1 MASQNR
7 KSYLSQIKF
16 DPKLQE
22 KWWAKYLVNY
32 RILILIIL
40 AIVIGGV
47 FSYSVVPR
55 RVNPEVKIPIVI
67 VSAVLPGASAAD
79 VETLITIPIEDK
91 LDKVEGID
99 TATSVSRDNVS
110 VTTMQF
116 LSNVDGNKA
125 LQDVQREID
134 SGDPLPEDA
143 QEPQVTL
150 LDFEN
155 SPIWTFTL
163 TSTKDNASLMR
174 FAGELRDDLEDLDEI
189 DTVQLAGLD
198 NQEIQVIV
206 DPQKIAAFDI
216 NPAQLS
222 QIVKRSVA
230 SYPAGSVQSDGFT
243 FSLSIDR
250 DVINIEDI
258 RNLLL
263 NADGRQIRLGD
274 VAQVIRR
281 SKTNLSKTYLVD
293 DRSAKQ
299 AVQFYVFKAK
309 DTNIDTAEKAAVD
322 LVNEKTSAYSG
333 QFEVKTITNVANEI
347 IKQFNKLFREFG
359 LTVLLVFIL
368 LVIFLGIRQSM
379 IALLTIPLTL
389 LSAMIV
395 INMLGLSLNFLTAF
409 AFLIALGLLI
419 DDTIVAVAAMTRY
432 HLTGKFTPQE
442 TAMLVWRDFIVPLWS
457 TSITVVWAFVPLL
470 LAGGIIGEFIKS
482 IPIIVTASVLSST
495 AIAVFVTLPVMA
507 ILLKPQIPNRVKIF
521 LKLLT
526 LLAIALGVVLLVP
539 RSDIYPFALIIIF
552 LALFIIYL
560 VRQSLID
567 RLKRLISVQKNSRIK
582 SVQNGLKNGFVNIER
597 LSETYKKVI
606 DKILLSPVLRRNTI
620 IAVIIFSL
628 VGYLLVPLGLV
639 KNEFFPKTDEDV
651 LYLQVD
657 LPSGTGLEQANKE
670 MLAFAKKIEFN
681 GNINYFSADTGAGLS
696 QNGDR
701 SDEPGS
707 FLFTFNLRSKEERS
721 QTASEIAE
729 NFRSQFSNYT
739 KGTVRVIELS
749 GGPPVGADIQINL
762 FGDDLSILSSNAEKL
777 KNWMEDQ
784 RQLTNVQVSQK
795 AGVSKIV
802 FVPDKQKLAEYNL
815 TVDSLG
821 LWLRTFASGFNL
833 DSIKLDDKETDIT
846 FLLDPE
852 AQKIENLSS
861 ILVPTQNGNVQLLS
875 LGSLELANN
884 PINIVRENG
893 SRRISVTAG
902 VTAGNSATEINTRV
916 TKFAETLNLPP
927 GYRWETGGVNEENER
942 SVQSIIQAML
952 LSFLLILITMVIEFR
967 SFRQTAIALLV
978 IPLGIIGVFYV
989 FALTGTPLSFPA
1001 LIGILALFGIL
1012 VRNAIIVIEKI
1023 NENRRFGM
1031 NLHDS
1036 LVEASGSRLEP
1047 VVLTALSTIAGLIPI
1062 TISDPLWRG
1071 LGGAIIAGLIFSGV
1085 IMLFFVPVVYYEWFK
1100 KDLRVKK

>member
-1 MASQNR
+1 MARQNR
-7 KSYLSQIKF
+7 TSYLSQIKF
-16 DPKLQE
+16 DPKL
-22 KWWAKYLVNY
+22 KNTWWAKYLVNY
-32 RILILIIL
+32 RILFLIIL
-40 AIVIGGV
+40 AIVAAGV

-67 VSAVLPGASAAD
+67 VSTVLPGASAAD

-99 TATSVSRDNVS
+99 TTTSVSRDNVS

-116 LSNVDGNKA
+116 LSSVDGNKA

-134 SGDPLPEDA
+134 SGDPLTEDA

-163 TSTKDNASLMR
+163 TTAKDNASLMR

-189 DTVQLAGLD
+189 DSVQLSGLD

-222 QIVKRSVA
+222 QIVKRAVA
-230 SYPAGSVQSDGFT
+230 SYPAGNVQSDGLT

-250 DVINIEDI
+250 ELIDIEDI
-258 RNLLL
+258 RNLNLS
-263 NADGRQIRLGD
+263 ADGRQFRLGD
-274 VAQVIRR
+274 VAEVIRR
-281 SKTNLSKTYLVD
+281 SKTNIPKTYLVD
-293 DRSAKQ
+293 DKSAKQ

-309 DTNIDTAEKAAVD
+309 DTNIDTAEKAAVE
-322 LVNEKTSAYSG
+322 LVDSKISVYEG

-347 IKQFNKLFREFG
+347 IKQFDKLFNEFG
-359 LTVLLVFIL
+359 LTVLLVFVL

-395 INMLGLSLNFLTAF
+395 INLLGLSLNFLTAF

-432 HLTGKFTPQE
+432 YLTGKFTPEE

-495 AIAVFVTLPVMA
+495 AIAVFITLPVMA
-507 ILLKPQIPNRVKIF
+507 ILLKPQIPYRVKVL
-521 LKLLT
+521 LKLL
-526 LLAIALGVVLLVP
+526 LLLSIVLSVIFFIP
-539 RSDIYPFALIIIF
+539 RSDIYPLALILAF
-552 LALFIIYL
+552 SALFIIYL
-560 VRQSLID
+560 VRRNLID
-567 RLKRLISVQKNSRIK
+567 RLKSVIPLQKNKRLK
-582 SVQNGLKNGFVNIER
+582 SIQNGLKNGFINIER
-597 LSETYKKVI
+597 LSEIYKNI
-606 DKILLSPVLRRNTI
+606 INKILLSPVLRRNTI
-620 IAVIIFSL
+620 IAVIIFSI

-657 LPSGTGLEQANKE
+657 LPSGTSLEQTNKE
-670 MLAFAKKIEFN
+670 MLAFAEKIKFS
-681 GNINYFSADTGAGLS
+681 GDINYFSADTGAGLS

-701 SDEPGS
+701 SDEPAS
-707 FLFTFNLRSKEERS
+707 FLLTFNLRPEEERDL
-721 QTASEIAE
+721 TASEIAE
-729 NFRSQFSNYT
+729 KLRTQFNNYT

-749 GGPPVGADIQINL
+749 GGPPVGSDIQINL
-762 FGDDLSILSSNAEKL
+762 LGDDLTVLSSNAENL
-777 KNWMEDQ
+777 KNWLSKQ
-784 RQLTNVQVSQK
+784 QGITNVQVSQK
-795 AGVSKIV
+795 AGTSKIV
-802 FVPDKQKLAEYNL
+802 FVPDKQKLSDNNL
-815 TVDSLG
+815 TVESLG
-821 LWLRTFASGFNL
+821 LWLRTYASGFNL
-833 DSIKLDDKETDIT
+833 DSFKIDDKDTDIT

-852 AQKIENLSS
+852 SPKIDSLGTVM
-861 ILVPTQNGNVQLLS
+861 VPAQNGNVPLLS
-875 LGSLELANN
+875 LGTLELANN

-902 VTAGNSATEINTRV
+902 VTAGNSATEINSKV
-916 TKFAETLNLPP
+916 TKYVESLGLPQ
-927 GYRWETGGVNEENER
+927 GYRWESGGVNEENER

-1001 LIGILALFGIL
+1001 LIGVLALFGIL
-1012 VRNAIIVIEKI
+1012 VRNAIIIIEKI

-1031 NLHDS
+1031 SLHDS

-1047 VVLTALSTIAGLIPI
+1047 VLLTALSTIAGLIPI

-1071 LGGAIIAGLIFSGV
+1071 LGGAIIAGLIFSGA
-1085 IMLFFVPVVYYEWFK
+1085 IMLFFVPVIYYEWFK
-1100 KDLRVKK
+1100 KDRK